1 MIYTHKEA
9 AGDYFVGKRL
19 KEPPLFFANLCFC
32 CVYFYSYH
40 FPLTYTHFIRA
51 KGEKKSCRAEGVNS
65 LCVWPVAK
73 FSRQKSAQNL
83 FKRKRR
89 EENQD
94 RSSVAFESTFQ
105 KGFILGFRPT
115 QEKALFR
122 KTACFAEAAAMALVC
137 TNKIEEKK
145 RAKEGWRKRRVIKR
159 ARILLPE
166 ASLKFLKRQRRGAQT
181 HLRVPCIS

>member
-1 MIYTHKEA
+1 MCLA
-9 AGDYFVGKRL
+9 
-19 KEPPLFFANLCFC
+19 
-32 CVYFYSYH
+32 S
-40 FPLTYTHFIRA
+40 
-51 KGEKKSCRAEGVNS
+51 S
-65 LCVWPVAK
+65 K

-94 RSSVAFESTFQ
+94 RSAAFESTFQ

-145 RAKEGWRKRRVIKR
+145 RAKEG
-159 ARILLPE
+159 
-166 ASLKFLKRQRRGAQT
+166 
-181 HLRVPCIS
+181 